1 MSQTNVLTILQ
12 DICRELKLP
21 VPASVAS
28 SSDREIQL
36 LIGLLQLEGS
46 EARSK
51 YIWPVLRK
59 EFVFNTV
66 ANQASY
72 EVPIDFDFEYF
83 QTHWDRTSRWDL
95 RGPLS
100 PQEWQRRKSGITTV
114 LPRYGFRV
122 MGGSSSPL
130 FLEPTPTGV
139 SQLVFEYQ
147 SENWLSPV
155 TTWAPSTVFAAN
167 AYCNYLGNV
176 YQTTAGGTTGAT
188 APTHLVGSVSDG
200 GVTWR
205 LASYTRV
212 LADTDVLVL
221 PFQVLKAG
229 VKWRWKRENGLEWQ
243 TYQEEA
249 VQITERAIQAGRSA
263 AEVGLGL
270 NRGSALINYWN
281 IPDGRYG

>member
-1 MSQTNVLTILQ
+1 MNVLTLIQ
-12 DICRELKLP
+12 DACRELKLP

-36 LIGLLQLEGS
+36 LIGLLQLEGA
-46 EARSK
+46 ELRSK

-66 ANQASY
+66 ANQAAYSL
-72 EVPIDFDFEYF
+72 PDDFDFEYF
-83 QTHWDRTSRWDL
+83 QTHWDRTTKWDL

-122 MGGSSSPL
+122 MGGSNLPL
-130 FLEPTPTGV
+130 YLEPTPTEPHE
-139 SQLVFEYQ
+139 LVFEYQ
-147 SENWLSPV
+147 STNWLSPA
-155 TTWAPSTVFAAN
+155 TTWAASTAFAAGS
-167 AYCNYLGNV
+167 YCNYLGNV
-176 YQTTAGGTTGAT
+176 YQTTAGGTSGAT
-188 APTHLVGSVSDG
+188 PPTHESGSVSDG
-200 GVTWR
+200 GVLWA
-205 LASYTRV
+205 ASSYERV
-212 LADTDVLVL
+212 LSDTDNVVLS
-221 PFQVLKAG
+221 PQVLKLG

-249 VQITERAIQAGRSA
+249 VAAAQRAVQSGRSA
-263 AEVGLGL
+263 QEVQLTASH
-270 NRGSALINYWN
+270 GSALINYWS